1 MFKQPAQ
8 RLSFGLLI
16 LIISA
21 CQSTPAAQPTPS
33 LPPTATNSAAG
44 SSAQGLAPQASAT
57 LASTQVLP
65 SATTAPT
72 QALPSPT
79 QAPVATATSEPTL
92 VATEVASSVQTNN
105 PLPQLM
111 QLPAIPIQP
120 INPNSRGLLAV
131 PFKLPALS
139 SQPINEASLP
149 QIELLQTI
157 GLGSLQS
164 GDFAPNSKF
173 MVVATSLGFGV
184 LSKPEPSYFM
194 HSASA
199 IKAIRVSPDN
209 TIIEALIEVSSD
221 PAFAGKWSI
230 ERYNVTTGEFIER
243 LATDDTDY
251 TWNTQPTNYD
261 QPNPRIIS
269 PDGQIEARFAIPEG
283 VPSDSKVSLIRL
295 VDQKFIYE
303 GNSSKHLRFS
313 ADSSQALLVDD
324 QVLTVVTLYDGHSQT
339 FNFPVYYQPTFSP
352 NSQLLAIAS
361 GQQILKLEPTKPTS
375 LAYEIP
381 RSIFYRLN
389 PRPDF
394 SSDSNQINLGVG
406 QWNLSEMNELWQQ
419 QLNGIDDVGY
429 NFIVGDADQQIVVES
444 VNRNQVELHVSQ
456 AGQALY
462 TRQLDPVYLVDLVIV
477 PNQNQ
482 LALVTE
488 QGQVSLLELS
498 TGTTLQTIDLNQPAL
513 ALAVSADG
521 QTLAVATQP
530 SESSNI
536 CAVVLDRASLQV
548 TQSIQCH
555 SSSQAF
561 DSRSWYPAIQFSPDS
576 QLLLLQS
583 AALDNNPTE
592 PNVIIYRVNDGQA
605 LFSAKNATIAPD
617 QRLIVSVDRGQL
629 QFWGIR
635 E

>member
-1 MFKQPAQ
+1 MFKQTAH

-16 LIISA
+16 MIISA
-21 CQSTPAAQPTPS
+21 CQSTPAAQPTS
-33 LPPTATNSAAG
+33 SVPPTATNIAA
-44 SSAQGLAPQASAT
+44 SSSVQGLVAQASAT
-57 LASTQVLP
+57 LAPTQAQP

-79 QAPVATATSEPTL
+79 QALIATATSEPTL

-111 QLPAIPIQP
+111 QLPAIPVQP
-120 INPNSRGLLAV
+120 INPNSHGLLAF
-131 PFKLPALS
+131 PASLPARS

-157 GLGSLQS
+157 GLGTLQS
-164 GDFAPNSKF
+164 GDFAPNNEF
-173 MVVATSLGFGV
+173 VVVATSLGFGV
-184 LSKPEPSYFM
+184 YSLPWLEQTYFVR
-194 HSASA
+194 SASA

-209 TIIEALIEVSSD
+209 TIIEALIEFSSD
-221 PAFAGKWSI
+221 PALAGIWSI
-230 ERYNVTTGEFIER
+230 ERYNATTGEFIER

-261 QPNPRIIS
+261 QPNPRITS

-283 VPSDSKVSLIRL
+283 VPNDSKVSLIRL
-295 VDQKFIYE
+295 ADQQVIYA
-303 GNSSKHLRFS
+303 GNSSKNLRFS

-324 QVLTVVTLYDGHSQT
+324 QVLTVVTLSDGHSQN
-339 FNFPVYYQPTFSP
+339 FKFPVYYQPTFSP

-361 GQQILKLEPTKPTS
+361 GQQILNLEQTS
-375 LAYEIP
+375 MAYEIP
-381 RSIFYRLN
+381 RPIFYRLN
-389 PRPDF
+389 PKPDF

-406 QWNLSEMNELWQQ
+406 QWNLREMNELWQQ
-419 QLNGIDDVGY
+419 QLHGIDDVGY
-429 NFIVGDADQQIVVES
+429 NFIIGDADQQIVVES

-498 TGTTLQTIDLNQPAL
+498 TGTTLQTIDLNQAAL

-521 QTLAVATQP
+521 QSLAVATQP

-561 DSRSWYPAIQFSPDS
+561 DSRSWYPAIQFSPDG

-583 AALDNNPTE
+583 AALNNNPTE
-592 PNVIIYRVNDGQA
+592 PNLIIYRVNDGQA